1 MTLRRLEILQWTGLL
16 LGGLAFAAAHV
27 LGYGITEA
35 QCNAAG
41 LRWGISN
48 DTWELAALG
57 SAAAFVVVSELA
69 AALVVARTRDET
81 YEGPP
86 PPGRLR
92 FLAIAAVAANL
103 IFLTIILLDALG
115 AVFNVACR
123 QG

>member
-1 MTLRRLEILQWTGLL
+1 MSLRRLEILQWTGLL

-27 LGYGITEA
+27 VGYGITEA

-48 DTWELAALG
+48 DTWELTALG
-57 SAAAFVVVSELA
+57 TAAAFVLLSELA
-69 AALVVARTRDET
+69 AALVVARTREQT
-81 YEGPP
+81 YEDPP
-86 PPGRLR
+86 PPGRMR
-92 FLAIAAVAANL
+92 FLAIAAVAADL
-103 IFLTIILLDALG
+103 IFLAIIVLDALG